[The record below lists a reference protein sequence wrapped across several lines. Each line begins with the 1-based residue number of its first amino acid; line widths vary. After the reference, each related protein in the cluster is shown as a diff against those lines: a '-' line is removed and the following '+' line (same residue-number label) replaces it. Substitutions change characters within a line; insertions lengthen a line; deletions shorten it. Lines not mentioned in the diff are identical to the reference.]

1 MYGLQFLVSNQTNP
15 YWNIAVENYLL
26 SLPETEVVTLYLWK
40 NRRTVVIGQNQ
51 NPFSEVNVEALEADG
66 GYLMRRSTGGGAVY
80 HDDGN
85 INFSFV
91 VPKALYDQ
99 TRQFRVIQRAVESFG
114 LHTELSGRNDILVD
128 CLPACGGNPRN
139 PDNRLNEI
147 SQDSFGPDKSWKSKG
162 NLQDFQDF
170 AERENSMR
178 KFSGNAFSKGR
189 YQDLHHGTIL
199 IKGNME
205 DLQRYLKPKPA
216 KLQKHGVASVRSRVV
231 NLSEL
236 NPEIT
241 SDSIIPRLKEAF
253 LSEYSDGYAGVPPA
267 LPADFSEII
276 QRPEVCALYEQFA
289 SPEWKYGR
297 WRSFTAQRTAQ
308 FDWGGVELSLT
319 IDNDVI
325 TDVQLA
331 SDALDLAALDEARR
345 LLTGADVKKR
355 PPTASAIVN
364 DILSLVYD

>member
-1 MYGLQFLVSNQTNP
+1 MKLRFIDSDQTNP

-26 SLPETEVVTLYLWK
+26 SLPETDTVTLYLWK

-51 NPFSEVNVEALEADG
+51 NPYSEVNLEALEADG
-66 GYLMRRSTGGGAVY
+66 GYLMRRRTGGGAVY

-99 TRQFRVIQRAVESFG
+99 TRQFSVIQRAVADFG
-114 LHTELSGRNDILVD
+114 IVAELSGRNDLITE
-128 CLPACGGNPRN
+128 G
-139 PDNRLNEI
+139 
-147 SQDSFGPDKSWKSKG
+147 
-162 NLQDFQDF
+162 
-170 AERENSMR
+170 R
-178 KFSGNAFSKGR
+178 KFSGNAFIKGK

-216 KLQKHGVASVRSRVV
+216 KLQKHGIASVRSRVI

-236 NPEIT
+236 DSEIT
-241 SDSIIPRLKEAF
+241 SESIVPHLRSAF
-253 LSEYSDGYAGVPPA
+253 EKIYGGKSEDVSFTDIT
-267 LPADFSEII
+267 S
-276 QRPEVCALYEQFA
+276 RPEVHTLYEEFA
-289 SPEWKYGR
+289 SDEWLYGK
-297 WRSFTAQRTAQ
+297 WRTFTAQRSAQ

-319 IDNDVI
+319 IDEARGII

-331 SDALDLAALDEARR
+331 SDALDLAALATARR
-345 LLTGADVKKR
+345 LLTGATTEQR
-355 PPTASAIVN
+355 PQAEGAIVN
-364 DILSLVYD
+364 DILSLVY

>member
-1 MYGLQFLVSNQTNP
+1 MNLQFVVSNQTNP

-26 SLPETEVVTLYLWK
+26 SLPETDTVTLYLWR

-51 NPFSEVNVEALEADG
+51 NPFSECNVEALEADG
-66 GYLMRRSTGGGAVY
+66 GFLMRRRTGGGAVY

-99 TRQFRVIQRAVESFG
+99 TRQFSVIQRAVADFSIVA
-114 LHTELSGRNDILVD
+114 ELSGRNDLLAIERD
-128 CLPACGGNPRN
+128 RSGAN
-139 PDNRLNEI
+139 DA
-147 SQDSFGPDKSWKSKG
+147 SKDG
-162 NLQDFQDF
+162 
-170 AERENSMR
+170 R
-178 KFSGNAFSKGR
+178 KFSGNAFSKGK

-199 IKGNME
+199 IRGNME

-236 NPEIT
+236 NPAVT
-241 SDSIIPRLKEAF
+241 SESIVPHLLSAF
-253 LSEYSDGYAGVPPA
+253 EDVYGGNATEVA
-267 LPADFSEII
+267 FSEII
-276 QRPEVCALYEQFA
+276 SRPEVKALYEEFA

-319 IDNDVI
+319 IENDVI

-331 SDALDLAALDEARR
+331 SDALDLVALDEARR
-345 LLTGADVKKR
+345 LLTGAGTAT
-355 PPTASAIVN
+355 PPPHAPHPVVD
-364 DILSLVYD
+364 DILSLVYG

>member
-1 MYGLQFLVSNQTNP
+1 MKLQFIVSDQTNP

-51 NPFSEVNVEALEADG
+51 NPFSECNVEALEADG
-66 GYLMRRSTGGGAVY
+66 GYLMRRRTGGGAVY

-99 TRQFRVIQRAVESFG
+99 TRQFSVIQRAVLDYG
-114 LHTELSGRNDILVD
+114 IVAELSGRNDILTE
-128 CLPACGGNPRN
+128 G
-139 PDNRLNEI
+139 
-147 SQDSFGPDKSWKSKG
+147 
-162 NLQDFQDF
+162 
-170 AERENSMR
+170 R
-178 KFSGNAFSKGR
+178 KFSGNAFSKGK

-241 SDSIIPRLKEAF
+241 SESIVPHLRSAF
-253 LSEYSDGYAGVPPA
+253 E
-267 LPADFSEII
+267 EIYGDKSVDVGFPDI
-276 QRPEVCALYEQFA
+276 AARPEVRALYEQFA
-289 SPEWKYGR
+289 SDDWKYGR
-297 WRSFTAQRTAQ
+297 WRSFTAQRSAQ

-319 IDNDVI
+319 VDEARGVI
-325 TDVQLA
+325 TDVQIA
-331 SDALDLAALDEARR
+331 SDALDLAALDEARC
-345 LLTGADVKKR
+345 LLTGANIQQR
-355 PPTASAIVN
+355 PPSESAVIN
-364 DILSLVYD
+364 DILSLIY